1 MLEFCFAALIH
12 CFCAAYRFIGH
23 ILNRQSERKGQYY
36 GLKCSDIEMS
46 FAKLRERQE
55 IALRVV
61 GECAIIRYLNN
72 GKLQFSL

>member
-1 MLEFCFAALIH
+1 MAGNVQI
-12 CFCAAYRFIGH
+12 
-23 ILNRQSERKGQYY
+23 
-36 GLKCSDIEMS
+36 LKCP

-61 GECAIIRYLNN
+61 GECAIIKYLNN